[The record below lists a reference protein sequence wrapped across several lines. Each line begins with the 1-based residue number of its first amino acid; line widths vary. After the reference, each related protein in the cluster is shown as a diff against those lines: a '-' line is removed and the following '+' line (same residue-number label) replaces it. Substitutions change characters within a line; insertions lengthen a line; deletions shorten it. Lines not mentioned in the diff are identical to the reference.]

1 MHINQYNLKV
11 SKLKKLHA
19 FDKNTVMDIIY
30 FIYPPVATKVKS
42 TRMSTW
48 LNPMVDGEDAMK
60 LKGEFFFRKYNY
72 QNQNF

>member
-1 MHINQYNLKV
+1 
-11 SKLKKLHA
+11 
-19 FDKNTVMDIIY
+19 MDIIY